1 MHHLLNKMKWACGM
15 NENLYRLIADFQD
28 SVQVALKLMHRSG
41 IQMPSSSYGWIKSDI
56 PSVGEL
62 DGGIKYYKHGAG
74 CRVELDSGIVDFDFG
89 EQGEIGGFNSW
100 WLTSFAGKNLIAY
113 GFRNYDDVEG
123 HLKKAL
129 NDGEL
134 IFPDHDLYYF
144 ANAPHTYAI
153 EIDCR
158 NPEDMLPSRNHDRVL
173 TLQIH
178 YFETA
183 DLMFKNYNKLN
194 QKMKKNGHLSHR
206 EQFDMGIY
214 LSTWLGFLGVVCEGF
229 RSLKMRLLVEN
240 ERPKNFKDLL
250 PISDGIGKL
259 MKEHSDSLRVFRNN
273 VFHLRENA
281 EFIHLFFDKEVERLS
296 WAFELHRSLS
306 DFFSQYRVFC
316 EVHYVLN
323 GRKGESDLIKGK
335 ILLSKKIKN

>member
-1 MHHLLNKMKWACGM
+1 M
-15 NENLYRLIADFQD
+15 NENLYRLITDYQD
-28 SVQVALKLMHRSG
+28 SVQIALKLMHRSG
-41 IQMPSSSYGWIKSDI
+41 IKMPSSSYGWIKYNI

-62 DGGIKYYKHGAG
+62 EGGIKYYKHGAG
-74 CRVELDSGIVDFDFG
+74 CQVELDSGIVDFDFG

-100 WLTSFAGKNLIAY
+100 WLTSFAGKNLTAY

-129 NDGEL
+129 NDEEL
-134 IFPDHDLYYF
+134 IFPDLDLYYF

-158 NPEDMLPSRNHDRVL
+158 NPEDMLPNRNHDRVL

-183 DLMFKNYNKLN
+183 DLMFKNYNKIK
-194 QKMKKNGHLSHR
+194 QKMKKDGHLSHR
-206 EQFDMGIY
+206 EKFDMGIY

-240 ERPKNFKDLL
+240 ERPKNFKELL

-259 MKEHSDSLRVFRNN
+259 MKEHSESLRVFRNN

-281 EFIHLFFDKEVERLS
+281 EFIRLFFDNEVERLS
-296 WAFELHRSLS
+296 WAFELHRALS

-323 GRKGESDLIKGK
+323 GRKGESDLIKEK
-335 ILLSKKIKN
+335 VLLSKKSKS